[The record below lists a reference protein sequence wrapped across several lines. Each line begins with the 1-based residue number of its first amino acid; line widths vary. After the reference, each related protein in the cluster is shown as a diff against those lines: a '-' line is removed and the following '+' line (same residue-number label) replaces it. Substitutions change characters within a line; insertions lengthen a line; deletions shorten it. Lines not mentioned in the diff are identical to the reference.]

1 MTKRIRLRTLL
12 MGGFF
17 ALLFVGLVFRI
28 YWVQV
33 GPASAQWAEK
43 ARKTWMTSEQIPQ
56 ERGKMLDR
64 NGAVLAANAVAYTVA
79 VSPKRVA
86 QLEKENPDWHFADRI
101 VSKFHN
107 VLGTPED
114 KLRSIIGAKRKD
126 GTYLDQ
132 KEVRPDGWK
141 IDKSVKDRLDTF
153 TQEMRT
159 LTGKKDVGV
168 YFIQDQKRYYPNGS
182 LASHI
187 LGYQN
192 KEGTAILGLE
202 KTLDNALKGSPG
214 SIQYEKDNT
223 GAQLPNGQVTM
234 KPAINGKDV
243 TLTIDQD
250 IQFYMEEAIRES
262 YDQYHPISITAIAAD
277 PKTMDILGM
286 ASLPE
291 FDPNQYW
298 TAQGQDSFKD
308 NAVQSIYEPGST
320 FKIVTLAAA
329 VQEGKFNPEER
340 YMSGSIS
347 VSKKS
352 TPIRDVKRG
361 GWGEISFLEGLKHSS
376 NVAFVKLGY
385 EKLGAEKLRSYIDAF
400 GFGQKT
406 GIELPGELAGA
417 ISFRNNVPR
426 EVATAAFGQGGV
438 QVTPIQQVTAVAAV
452 ANGGKLMQPHLI
464 KSISD
469 PATGTKQVFEPK
481 VVRQVI
487 SPESARKV
495 GDYLETV
502 VSDQK
507 IGTGKIAYIPGYRI
521 AGKTGTAQKV
531 INGKYSPDKYVV
543 SFIGFAP
550 VEDPR
555 IVLYVILD
563 EPQTP
568 LAGGGSVAGPVF
580 KKIME
585 QSLRHLGIMPNLS
598 AADQANTLPASASK
612 DVTASVTDVTGMTTG
627 QAKTELKRH
636 NFDAMTIGGGGKVV
650 QQLPKAGSTLPISQ
664 PVFLLTEVTPGTLP
678 DMTGMSLR
686 DALEMCSLLKATCTV
701 KGEGYVV
708 AQQES
713 KSGADLKVS
722 LTLAPPGQ
730 PPQQQ
735 QAAAVSKGGTASIGS
750 VSKGTSPGRAS
761 ASPAPNG

>member
-1 MTKRIRLRTLL
+1 MTRRIRLRTLL

-17 ALLFVGLVFRI
+17 TFLFLGLVFRI

-33 GPASAQWAEK
+33 GPASAQWAK
-43 ARKTWMTSEQIPQ
+43 QARITWMTHKTIPQ
-56 ERGKMLDR
+56 ERGKLLDR
-64 NGAVLAANAVAYTVA
+64 NGAVLAADAAAYTVA
-79 VSPKRVA
+79 VGPKTIA
-86 QLEKENPDWHFADRI
+86 ALDKLNPDWHLADQI
-101 VSKFHN
+101 VSKLHN

-114 KLRSIIGAKRKD
+114 KLRSIVGAQKKD
-126 GTYLDQ
+126 GAFLDQ
-132 KEVRPDGWK
+132 KEVRPEGWK
-141 IDKSVKDRLDTF
+141 IDKSLMDRLDTF
-153 TQEMRT
+153 RKELRDLTQ
-159 LTGKKDVGV
+159 KNDVGL

-187 LGYQN
+187 LGYVN
-192 KEGTAILGLE
+192 KGGTAILGLE
-202 KTLDNALKGSPG
+202 KKLDDALKGSPG

-234 KPAINGKDV
+234 KPAINGKNV
-243 TLTIDQD
+243 TLTLDQD

-286 ASLPE
+286 ASLPD
-291 FDPNQYW
+291 FDPNHYW
-298 TAQGQDSFKD
+298 NAKDQASFKD
-308 NAVQSIYEPGST
+308 NAIQSIYEPGST

-347 VSKKS
+347 VSKKAR
-352 TPIRDVKRG
+352 PIRDVKRG

-417 ISFRNNVPR
+417 ISFRNNVPT
-426 EVATAAFGQGGV
+426 EVATAAFGQGRV

-452 ANGGKLMQPHLI
+452 ANGGKLMQPHVI

-543 SFIGFAP
+543 SFIGYAP

-563 EPQTP
+563 EPQTA
-568 LAGGGSVAGPVF
+568 LAGGGTVAGPVF

-585 QSLRHLGIMPNLS
+585 QSLRHLGILPNLPN
-598 AADQANTLPASASK
+598 ADQGNTLSTAANT
-612 DVTASVTDVTGMTTG
+612 DVTASVADVTGMTTG

-636 NFDAMTIGGGGKVV
+636 NFDAITIGTGGKVV

-678 DMTGMSLR
+678 DMKGLSLR
-686 DALEMCSLLKATCTV
+686 DALEMCSLLKVTCTV

-713 KSGADLKVS
+713 KSGADLNVS
-722 LTLAPPGQ
+722 LTLAPPAQ
-730 PPQQQ
+730 APQQ
-735 QAAAVSKGGTASIGS
+735 QAASVSKGGTASN
-750 VSKGTSPGRAS
+750 GTVLSGAVPGGAS
-761 ASPAPNG
+761 ASPGPNG